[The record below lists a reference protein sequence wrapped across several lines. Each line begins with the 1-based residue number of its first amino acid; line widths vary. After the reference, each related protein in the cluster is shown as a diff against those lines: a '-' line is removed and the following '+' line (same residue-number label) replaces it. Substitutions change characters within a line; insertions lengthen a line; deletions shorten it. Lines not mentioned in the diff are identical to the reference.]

1 MMLKDNLNRMIKKS
15 EILSRWKY
23 KWFKKQWRKI
33 NEDNFTVPV
42 NCFNRRRVSVGKG
55 TYGEICARHFG
66 SEEEQLIIGNYC
78 SIAPQVQF
86 LLGGEHTLTKFSTY
100 PFEQKYFGME
110 NESVTK
116 GPIIVE
122 DDVWI
127 GFGATILSGVHIG
140 KGAVIAAGAMVVK
153 DVPPYGIV
161 GGVPAKLMRYR
172 FDENIRNKLL
182 QIDFAKLDMNQIKKN
197 KTQIL
202 SDVTDENIDQI
213 CCLLEEKE

>member
-1 MMLKDNLNRMIKKS
+1 
-15 EILSRWKY
+15 
-23 KWFKKQWRKI
+23 
-33 NEDNFTVPV
+33 
-42 NCFNRRRVSVGKG
+42 
-55 TYGEICARHFG
+55 
-66 SEEEQLIIGNYC
+66 
-78 SIAPQVQF
+78 
-86 LLGGEHTLTKFSTY
+86 
-100 PFEQKYFGME
+100 ME